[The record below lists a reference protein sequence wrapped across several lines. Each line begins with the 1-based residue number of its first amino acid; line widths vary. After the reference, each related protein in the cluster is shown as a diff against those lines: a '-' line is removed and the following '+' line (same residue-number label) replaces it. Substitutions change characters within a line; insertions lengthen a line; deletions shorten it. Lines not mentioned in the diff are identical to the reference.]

1 VAALALA
8 FVKMLLYSAVPPSCP
23 PWLCIQDMPPAQ
35 VPMLHIHTLAETF
48 IKRSRNIARRRTW
61 CRTCTCCC
69 RRLWRTASHC
79 NSTPPPAALLTLH
92 QRACARTTACIPGRA
107 CMPGRLRLEFA
118 DEAGGGKGVLPGIN
132 TQVLLMCLR
141 PAHAANVPE
150 AAVAAALLQF
160 PAAPHPRRAA
170 HRVVGTNLPP
180 GGLPCLA
187 CLTPMTLTSH
197 DLTAF
202 LPCILDMMCF
212 AHLSLS

>member
-1 VAALALA
+1 
-8 FVKMLLYSAVPPSCP
+8 
-23 PWLCIQDMPPAQ
+23 
-35 VPMLHIHTLAETF
+35 
-48 IKRSRNIARRRTW
+48 
-61 CRTCTCCC
+61 
-69 RRLWRTASHC
+69 
-79 NSTPPPAALLTLH
+79 
-92 QRACARTTACIPGRA
+92 
-107 CMPGRLRLEFA
+107 MPGRLRLEFA